1 MSETKRNNP
10 YRFPGV
16 ASFEDDELSYK
27 LFFGRHTASE
37 KLLYYLLS
45 ENLTVLFSN
54 SGYGKTSLLQTKVFR
69 ALKER
74 EHFPV
79 MIRFNVGGVE
89 PAQMI
94 KTRML
99 ETALE
104 QNKIGPYE
112 RSSPEWKTYYD
123 DLLKSDLHTFF
134 HKLEIWSPEYKLLTP
149 VLVFDQFEEIF
160 TLGHNN
166 QYRSAFFDELA
177 TLINPSG
184 KGRLNL
190 RLLLS
195 LREDMLGRLENLAE
209 HIPSVF
215 TNRFQLDALT
225 RSNAE
230 EAIRKPAEIVL
241 PGVNFISK
249 PFEFSDGAMK
259 TLLDFLTSK
268 QGEVTERSKEYVEP
282 VQLQVIC
289 QELEERVVSGK
300 IKPDAN
306 GKIIV
311 TENDMGGAKGL
322 QSILGNFYQKL
333 LTRLEN
339 ELSLSPEE
347 IQAVRNVIEKDLILG
362 GRRVPAAYET
372 ITNKPNVPKK
382 AIDLLINSKL
392 LKNETNN
399 SGSNLVELSHDTLV
413 KPIMTFY
420 EKRRVLEEAKE
431 SIALAQEEEEKAR
444 NKRFK
449 FIATTVFIIICF
461 LCGFLWNQYA
471 KADQLQKQSAQQRYY
486 FQVLSQSDRYPSL
499 AYRLALD
506 GNKID
511 PKSGM
516 FKDIL
521 AQYDSD
527 SGWVTHELWTDGKII
542 AAGFSERKKQITAVD
557 QSALYTWNDKG
568 ILKKKILFDK
578 FVLDARILPDGKA
591 IILCVKNYSEPNTIF
606 VYDESGKVQR
616 TLSFHQPK
624 ILLESISEDGKIIL
638 INNSL
643 YYDGSE
649 PVSFLKIPVN
659 MGLDYAFD
667 YVPGITNASFVKN
680 DKQLVYNNSGLVC
693 IFKIDMQH
701 PRDSLESFPG
711 PDFSDM
717 NGGVSY
723 VGGINDSLAF
733 LSRKGGMFIWDSIK
747 KAERKIKDNV
757 SAFNISNDGKLILM
771 AGSAECFIS
780 NDKGKKISRIK
791 RRISTPQFA
800 GFSDTKESALVG
812 YANRLLIW
820 YTGKADTNRMTLCS
834 PYYYRMLGFSE
845 TRYTV
850 GEIYDTTT
858 TDGLLIALT
867 NYCQNVLRDSGQT
880 RSQPETDNLKLAVK
894 EISELH
900 KQLFRHP
907 DFKSKERIAARKYE
921 LKMYSDVIE
930 MSAMEI
936 YGKETYE
943 MAWYLLQARS
953 DSICNI
959 ALLTDTI
966 DSPENANNLIQSF
979 VWDGQFFVDSVRKVD
994 KAIECFNAAGK
1005 LMKAF
1010 MVKYPGNPS
1019 LLFSVE
1025 DIAEG
1030 LTMCY
1035 KYKGREAEGRVFLT
1049 QAVALVET
1057 KPKDQTW
1064 NEFSKYFYKQQGCFY
1079 RDSLHD
1085 YPMALSSFR
1094 KSIDVLDKRDAYR
1107 YNQLV
1112 IQIGTTYLLS
1122 GDLDS
1127 ATIYA
1132 DKSLKADKTFPAYAI
1147 KTSVYLLKN
1156 DLSKAKREYNN
1167 GLKEEEGYGASTMQ
1181 SYLHAINRTGK
1192 ETDALKSFSIELK
1205 KK

>member
-1 MSETKRNNP
+1 MSATKRNNP

-27 LFFGRHTASE
+27 LFFGRDTASE

-94 KTRML
+94 KKRVL

-104 QNKIGPYE
+104 HNKIGPYE
-112 RSSPEWKTYYD
+112 LLSPEWTKYNE

-160 TLGHNN
+160 TLGHNS

-177 TLINPSG
+177 TLVNPG

-215 TNRFQLDALT
+215 TNRFQLDALSRT
-225 RSNAE
+225 NAE
-230 EAIRKPAEIVL
+230 EAIRKPAAIVL
-241 PGVNFISK
+241 PGVDFISK

-268 QGEVTERSKEYVEP
+268 QGEATERSKEYVEP

-311 TENDMGGAKGL
+311 SESDMGGAKGL

-339 ELSLSPEE
+339 ELNLNPEE
-347 IQAVRNVIEKDLILG
+347 IQAVRNVIEKELILG

-372 ITNKPNVPKK
+372 ITSKPNVPKK

-420 EKRRVLEEAKE
+420 EKRRLLEEAKE
-431 SIALAQEEEEKAR
+431 SIALAQEEDEKAR
-444 NKRFK
+444 NRRFK
-449 FIATTVFIIICF
+449 FIAVTVFIVICF
-461 LCGFLWNQYA
+461 LCGFLWNQYV
-471 KADQLQKQSAQQRYY
+471 KANQLQKQSAQQRYY

-511 PKSGM
+511 PNSGM
-516 FKDIL
+516 FDTIL
-521 AQYDSD
+521 AQYNSD
-527 SGWVTHELWTDGKII
+527 SGWVTHELWTDSKII
-542 AAGFSERKKQITAVD
+542 AAGLSEARKQITAVD
-557 QSALYTWNDKG
+557 ENALYSWNDKG
-568 ILKKKILFDK
+568 ILNNKILFDK
-578 FVLDARILPDGKA
+578 AVLDARVLPNGEA
-591 IILCVKNYSEPNTIF
+591 VILCVRDYDEPDTIF
-606 VYDESGKVQR
+606 VYDERGKLQR
-616 TLSFHQPK
+616 TLFFHQPK
-624 ILLESISEDGKIIL
+624 ILLENISQNGKIIL
-638 INNSL
+638 INNAL
-643 YYDGSE
+643 YYNSSE
-649 PVSFLKIPVN
+649 PVSFLKIPDN
-659 MGLDYAFD
+659 MGLDYAYN
-667 YVPGITNASFVKN
+667 YVPGVTNASFVKN
-680 DKQLVYNNSGLVC
+680 DKQLVYNNSGQVC
-693 IFKIDMQH
+693 VFKIDLQH

-717 NGGVSY
+717 SGGVSF

-733 LSRKGGMFIWDSIK
+733 LSRKGGMYVWDSIK

-757 SAFNISNDGKLILM
+757 NTFNISNDGKFILM
-771 AGSAECFIS
+771 AGTAECFIS
-780 NDKGKKISRIK
+780 DARGKKVSRIK
-791 RRISTPQFA
+791 RRISAPQFT

-820 YTGKADTNRMTLCS
+820 YTGKADTKRMTLCS
-834 PYYYRMLGFSE
+834 PYYYRMLGFYE
-845 TRYTV
+845 KKYTV

-867 NYCQNVLRDSGQT
+867 NYCHNVLRDSGQT
-880 RSQPETDNLKLAVK
+880 RSQPEIDNLSLAVK
-894 EISELH
+894 EIGELH
-900 KQLFRHP
+900 SQLFRHA
-907 DFKSKERIAARKYE
+907 DFKSKERIAARKYALE
-921 LKMYSDVIE
+921 MYSDVIQ
-930 MSAMEI
+930 MSAMEV

-943 MAWYLLQARS
+943 MAWYTLQARS
-953 DSICNI
+953 DSIYNI
-959 ALLTDTI
+959 ALLTDTV
-966 DSPENANNLIQSF
+966 DSPGKVRELIQSL
-979 VWDGQFFVDSVRKVD
+979 VWDGQYFIDSLRKVD
-994 KAIECFNAAGK
+994 KAFECFNYADK
-1005 LMKAF
+1005 LMKAYIA
-1010 MVKYPGNPS
+1010 KYPADPAF
-1019 LLFSVE
+1019 LFLVE

-1030 LTMCY
+1030 KMMYY
-1035 KYKGREAEGRVFLT
+1035 KYKNREAEGRTCLLEAET
-1049 QAVALVET
+1049 LVET
-1057 KPKDQTW
+1057 KLKGQTRID
-1064 NEFSKYFYKQQGCFY
+1064 FSKYFYKQQGCFY

-1085 YPMALSSFR
+1085 YPMALSSFK

-1107 YNQLV
+1107 NNQLV
-1112 IQIGTTYLLS
+1112 IQIGTTYLLA
-1122 GDLDS
+1122 GDLDN

-1132 DKSLKADKTFPAYAI
+1132 DKSLKAYKTFPAYAI
-1147 KTSVYLLKN
+1147 KASVYLLKN
-1156 DLSKAKREYNN
+1156 DLPKAKREYNN
-1167 GLKEEEGYGASTMQ
+1167 GLKEEEGYGAETMQ

-1192 ETDALKSFSIELK
+1192 ETDALKTFSTELK